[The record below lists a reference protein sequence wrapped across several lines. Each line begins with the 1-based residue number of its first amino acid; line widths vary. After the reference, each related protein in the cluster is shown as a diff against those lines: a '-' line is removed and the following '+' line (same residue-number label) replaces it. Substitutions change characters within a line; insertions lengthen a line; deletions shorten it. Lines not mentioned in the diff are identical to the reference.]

1 MTHPRKSIPLVTV
14 AASVML
20 TGLSAV
26 DWVPGAFLPEV
37 NLGTPALAKGSGG
50 RAGGGSFRSS
60 PRSSGSGSYS
70 SPSRSYPSSPSYP
83 QSAPYDP
90 YNRGPVV
97 VPVPLG
103 PSTYGNPNYREY
115 PPSYGNS
122 SFQSGNSNQSS
133 GGGWVIV
140 ALLLLGLSVP
150 VVLFI
155 AYSMLKGR
163 GGSGLGGGELE
174 NNTVTVSKVQ
184 VALLAQARETQL
196 ELNRIGTQIDTSTPE
211 GLQELLQESVLALLR
226 TPENWSHVL
235 GSSQTLKSLE
245 AAETLFNQ
253 LAIAERSKFSVETL
267 TNVGGNKKRYQEFKP
282 DPDKGPAS
290 YIVVTLLVGT
300 AHDQPLFQQIRTTEE
315 LKDVLQKLASL
326 PADYL
331 LVFELL
337 WTPQEETDSF
347 TYEELLTEYA
357 DMMQI

>member
-1 MTHPRKSIPLVTV
+1 
-14 AASVML
+14 
-20 TGLSAV
+20 
-26 DWVPGAFLPEV
+26 
-37 NLGTPALAKGSGG
+37 
-50 RAGGGSFRSS
+50 
-60 PRSSGSGSYS
+60 
-70 SPSRSYPSSPSYP
+70 
-83 QSAPYDP
+83 
-90 YNRGPVV
+90 
-97 VPVPLG
+97 
-103 PSTYGNPNYREY
+103 
-115 PPSYGNS
+115 
-122 SFQSGNSNQSS
+122 
-133 GGGWVIV
+133 
-140 ALLLLGLSVP
+140 
-150 VVLFI
+150 
-155 AYSMLKGR
+155 MLKGR

-196 ELNRIGTQIDTSTPE
+196 ELNRIGTQIDTSTSE

-226 TPENWSHVL
+226 TPENWSHAL
-235 GSSQTLKSLE
+235 GSSQTVKSLE
-245 AAETLFNQ
+245 AAEALFNQ